1 VEINSSLFFTPHKQ
15 IIDLHTSTYRFQV
28 FIITHIY
35 FSMTNIHYKTRIHV
49 DNSFLTSNFSLVSFI
64 NVNVVDSDDVIGEG
78 SVELS
83 TVGGPGEGGGGI
95 DIGSVLGDLILGSLF
110 NDELGNRIIG
120 VTVQVEDVNT
130 VFTGGSNPLL
140 DGVEGNLV
148 DGGTSVE
155 GSVFFGQIVEV
166 PDLKGVFLTTS
177 GDVGTEGSNGEGVNV
192 FVVGLEGVL
201 DEEVRLP
208 DLKSTIPTDGGEV
221 GVLGD
226 GGVSDAGNP
235 IRVVVGF
242 VGVLAISE
250 GVPEL
255 EGSVST
261 SRDDLS
267 VIKGEGNGV
276 DFLGVANEDSGG
288 LTGSQVPKSE
298 GLVPRGGKTEEVVS
312 GEGNIGDEVVVTSE
326 GLKGDTVKSVGVRL
340 IDFFGSSSQFPDH
353 KGLISGTGNK
363 DGGFFVFLEGVASGN
378 ASNPVSVTFEVTN

>member
-1 VEINSSLFFTPHKQ
+1 MTDIHYN
-15 IIDLHTSTYRFQV
+15 
-28 FIITHIY
+28 THI
-35 FSMTNIHYKTRIHV
+35 HV
-49 DNSFLTSNFSLVSFI
+49 YNSFLTSNLVSFI
-64 NVNVVDSDDVIGEG
+64 NVNVVNSDDVIGEG
-78 SVELS
+78 SIELS

-95 DIGSVLGDLILGSLF
+95 DIGSVLGGLILGSLF

-120 VTVQVEDVNT
+120 ITVQIEDVDT

-155 GSVFFGQIVEV
+155 GSVFFRKVVKV
-166 PDLKGVFLTTS
+166 PDLEGVFLTTGS
-177 GDVGTEGSNGEGVNV
+177 DVGTERSNGEGVNV

-208 DLKSTIPTDGGEV
+208 DLESTIPTDGGEV

-226 GGVSDAGNP
+226 GAVSDAGNP
-235 IRVVVGF
+235 IGVIVGF

-255 EGSVST
+255 ESSVST
-261 SRDDLS
+261 SGDNLS

-276 DFLGVANEDSGG
+276 DFLRVTNEDSGG
-288 LTGSQVPKSE
+288 LTGSQIPESE
-298 GLVPRGGKTEEVVS
+298 GLVPRGRQTEEVIS
-312 GEGNIGDEVVVTSE
+312 REGNIGDEMVVTSE

-340 IDFFGSSSQFPDH
+340 IDFFDSSGQFPDH
-353 KGLISGTGNK
+353 QSLISGTSDK
-363 DGGFFVFLEGVASGN
+363 DGGFFVFLEGVASSDTGD
-378 ASNPVSVTFEVTN
+378 PVSVTFEVTN

>member
-1 VEINSSLFFTPHKQ
+1 
-15 IIDLHTSTYRFQV
+15 
-28 FIITHIY
+28 
-35 FSMTNIHYKTRIHV
+35 MTNIHYKTSIHV

-83 TVGGPGEGGGGI
+83 TVGRPGEGGGGI
-95 DIGSVLGDLILGSLF
+95 DIRSVLGGLILGSLF

-130 VFTGGSNPLL
+130 VFTGSSNPLL

-155 GSVFFGQIVEV
+155 GSVFFAQIVKV
-166 PDLKGVFLTTS
+166 PDLEGVFLTTS
-177 GDVGTEGSNGEGVNV
+177 GDVGTEGGNGEGVNV

-221 GVLGD
+221 GVLGN

-261 SRDDLS
+261 SGDDLS

-288 LTGSQVPKSE
+288 LTGSQVPESE

-353 KGLISGTGNK
+353 KGLISGTSDK

>member
-1 VEINSSLFFTPHKQ
+1 
-15 IIDLHTSTYRFQV
+15 
-28 FIITHIY
+28 
-35 FSMTNIHYKTRIHV
+35 MTNIHYKTRIHV
-49 DNSFLTSNFSLVSFI
+49 YNSFLISIFSLVGFI
-64 NVNVVDSDDVIGEG
+64 NVNVVDSDDVVSESGI
-78 SVELS
+78 ELS
-83 TVGGPGEGGGGI
+83 TVAGPGEGGGSV

-120 VTVQVEDVNT
+120 ITVQVEDVNT

-155 GSVFFGQIVEV
+155 GSVFFREVVEV
-166 PDLKGVFLTTS
+166 PDLEGVFLTTG

-201 DEEVRLP
+201 DEEVGLP
-208 DLKSTIPTDGGEV
+208 NLKSTIPTDGGEV
-221 GVLGD
+221 GVLGN

-235 IRVVVGF
+235 IRMVVGF
-242 VGVLAISE
+242 VGVLAVSE

-261 SRDDLS
+261 SGDNLS

-276 DFLGVANEDSGG
+276 DFLSVTNEDSGG
-288 LTGSQVPKSE
+288 LTGSQVPESE
-298 GLVPRGGKTEEVVS
+298 GLVPRGGETEEIVS

-326 GLKGDTVKSVGVRL
+326 GLKGDTVKSGGVGF
-340 IDFFGSSSQFPDH
+340 IHFFITASQLPDH
-353 KGLISGTGNK
+353 KGLISGTSDD
-363 DGGFFVFLEGVASGN
+363 DGGFFVFLKGVASGN
-378 ASNPVSVTFEVTN
+378 AGDPISVTYEVTDQSELRGDFFAGHV